1 MRIDGRANDALRPV
15 SIETGYLEYAEGSAL
30 IRFGKTAV
38 LCAATVETSVLP
50 WMAGRGT
57 GWVTGEYAMLP
68 RSTQTRT
75 LRETKGISGRSQ
87 EIQRLVGRS
96 LRMAVD
102 LAALGE
108 RSVIVDC
115 DVLQADGGTRTA
127 AITGGYVALAL
138 ALGKLVAQ
146 GELPAQ
152 VLRQQVAAVSVG
164 IVAGDALLDLCYTE
178 DSHAETDMN
187 VVMTGS
193 GELIELQGTA
203 EREPFSRQR
212 LDELLVLAQ
221 RGITQLMQL
230 QREAL

>member
-1 MRIDGRANDALRPV
+1 V
-15 SIETGYLEYAEGSAL
+15 
-30 IRFGKTAV
+30 V
-38 LCAATVETSVLP
+38 
-50 WMAGRGT
+50 
-57 GWVTGEYAMLP
+57 
-68 RSTQTRT
+68 
-75 LRETKGISGRSQ
+75 
-87 EIQRLVGRS
+87 
-96 LRMAVD
+96 VD
-102 LAALGE
+102 
-108 RSVIVDC
+108 S
-115 DVLQADGGTRTA
+115 DVQQADGGTRTA